1 MNYDCLFESIK
12 IGGMEVKNRFAV
24 PAMDTKYIHFDGFV
38 TQQFVEYW
46 AKRAEGGFGLLITE
60 CTGVD
65 QKGIAAHVLQ
75 IWDDKYIPGLQE
87 VTARVHEYGAKI
99 VPQLYHAG
107 RQTRPDCIGGEL
119 PGAAT
124 AIPCSMKR
132 SQPREL
138 TVEEIYAIIERFGD
152 AAVRAKKAGFD
163 GVEIHGGHG
172 YLVSEFISTY
182 YNKRYDEFGGSFEAR
197 MNFPV
202 KIIQNIKEKC
212 GKDFPV
218 IFRLSAEELCPGGRT
233 IEETKMVCKELEAAG
248 ADAIDVSVANY
259 WSFEY
264 NVAAASCE
272 PGWNLK
278 NAEAIKKVVNI
289 PVIGVSRI
297 NDPAL
302 CVNALEEGKADMVG
316 LGRASIADPFF
327 PTKVKEGRTEEIS
340 PCCAC
345 NEGCVGHIFDP
356 DPEKY
361 VTCAINPFTGREGEL
376 IINPAEEKKN
386 VVVVGAGPAGLEAA
400 WIAAMR
406 GHSVTVYE
414 KESRIGGQYR
424 VAAVPPFKYGIAG
437 HIKFLAA
444 MNKKYGVEIKMN
456 TPFTIDMAKEDD
468 VVILATGA
476 TPALPPIKNLENI
489 NYVQAIDLLDGKM
502 VPGQNVLVIGGGL
515 VGAETADFLGE
526 NGRDVTIMD
535 MLPGIAMKMQLGTRK
550 VLMARYEQYG
560 VKQITNAMG
569 LEIFED
575 GIVYKQND
583 EVKELRGFDTIVVA
597 SGSKA
602 YNPFEEELRNK
613 VKELYVIGD
622 ANKVGLAIDATEAAA
637 RLAIEI

>member
-1 MNYDCLFESIK
+1 MKYDCLFEPIK

-38 TQQFVEYW
+38 TKQFVDYW
-46 AKRAEGGFGLLITE
+46 AARAEGGFGLLITE

-65 QKGIAAHVLQ
+65 PKGIAAHVLQ
-75 IWDDKYIPGLQE
+75 LWDDKYIPGMTEL
-87 VTARVHEYGAKI
+87 TTRVHEHGAKI

-107 RQTRPDCIGGEL
+107 RQTRPDCIGGDM
-119 PGAAT
+119 PVAPT

-132 SQPREL
+132 TQPREL
-138 TVEEIYAIIERFGD
+138 TVEEIYAIIEKFGD

-202 KIIQNIKEKC
+202 KLVQNIKEKC

-218 IFRLSAEELCPGGRT
+218 IFRLSAEEMCPGGRM
-233 IEETKMVCKELEAAG
+233 IDETKMVCKVLESAG
-248 ADAIDVSVANY
+248 VDAIDVSVANY

-264 NVAAASCE
+264 NVAGAACA
-272 PGWNLK
+272 PGWNLS
-278 NAEAIKKVVNI
+278 NAEEIKKVVNI

-297 NDPAL
+297 NDPAFA
-302 CVNALEEGKADMVG
+302 VNALEEGKADMVG
-316 LGRASIADPFF
+316 LGRASIADPTF
-327 PTKVKEGRTEEIS
+327 PNKVKEGRTEEIS

-356 DPEKY
+356 DPEKF

-376 IINPAEEKKN
+376 KITPAKEQKN
-386 VVVVGAGPAGLEAA
+386 IVVVGAGPAGLEAA
-400 WIAAMR
+400 WIAAKR
-406 GHSVTVYE
+406 GHNVTVYE

-424 VAAVPPFKYGIAG
+424 VAAVPPFKYGISG
-437 HIKFLAA
+437 HVKFLAA
-444 MNKKYGVEIKMN
+444 MNKKYGVEIKLN
-456 TPFTIDMAKEDD
+456 TPFTTDMVNEND

-476 TPALPPIKNLENI
+476 TPAVPPIKNIENVP
-489 NYVQAIDLLDGKM
+489 YVQAIDLLDGKTLA
-502 VPGQNVLVIGGGL
+502 GQNVLVIGGGL

-526 NGRDVTIMD
+526 NGRNVTIID
-535 MLPGIAMKMQLGTRK
+535 MLPEIAMKMQTGTKKFLKR
-550 VLMARYEQYG
+550 RYAEYG
-560 VKQITNAMG
+560 INQITSAAV
-569 LEIFED
+569 LEMYED
-575 GIVYKQND
+575 GLTYKQND
-583 EVKELRGFDTIVVA
+583 EVKEIRGFDTIVVA
-597 SGSKA
+597 SGSRA
-602 YNPFEEELRNK
+602 YNPFEAELRDK
-613 VKELYVIGD
+613 VKELHVIGD
-622 ANKVGLAIDATEAAA
+622 AQKVGLAINATEAAA